1 MQTSPKWLFDY
12 LFVIRRNR
20 AFFPGRIFPAVAN
33 SWDTLKTISQ
43 TLLPLPKP
51 FKVRADTSDASAGN
65 KKKKFIT
72 HHKRQRYEDLKLFF
86 IFHRVYGGVQL
97 VNKRLTGS
105 MQWHSPG
112 LKSVWKMRKHCG
124 ANMIKKKK
132 KVLKTILKWKRNFIV
147 VEKDSKS
154 KTVVQFHCCSCF
166 LPFGNS
172 FELSAITHHNKLSQ
186 YFGKQ
191 QKL

>member
-1 MQTSPKWLFDY
+1 MMTCRLHPNDY
-12 LFVIRRNR
+12 LTIYLSSEEIEPSFQGEYSRRQC
-20 AFFPGRIFPAVAN
+20 
-33 SWDTLKTISQ
+33 WKQ
-43 TLLPLPKP
+43 
-51 FKVRADTSDASAGN
+51 
-65 KKKKFIT
+65 KKKFIT
-72 HHKRQRYEDLKLFF
+72 HHKRQRYKDLKLFF

-97 VNKRLTGS
+97 ANKRLTGS
-105 MQWHSPG
+105 MQWPVLVWSPYE
-112 LKSVWKMRKHCG
+112 KWENTVAQTWSKRRK
-124 ANMIKKKK
+124 K
-132 KVLKTILKWKRNFIV
+132 LFLKWKRNFIV